1 MDADRKVAMA
11 EQVETGR
18 NAGDMLDKFAV
29 RWFDGIKEKTLSKLE
44 NTTDEHDI
52 TMISANYIAAANLM
66 NDLKAMVEKGKRA
79 AQKLKEEASK

>member
-52 TMISANYIAAANLM
+52 IMISANYIAAANLM